1 MFFGVLTSVGA
12 PFLILNRRADAGK
25 MSKCN
30 KTTKQVAES
39 KKSAGMSNEN
49 RELFKRALSEALDA
63 KISKIIEETKD
74 IEIPPTADGAR

>member
-1 MFFGVLTSVGA
+1 
-12 PFLILNRRADAGK
+12 
-25 MSKCN
+25 
-30 KTTKQVAES
+30 
-39 KKSAGMSNEN
+39 MSNEN

>member
-1 MFFGVLTSVGA
+1 
-12 PFLILNRRADAGK
+12 

-39 KKSAGMSNEN
+39 KNSAGMSNEN